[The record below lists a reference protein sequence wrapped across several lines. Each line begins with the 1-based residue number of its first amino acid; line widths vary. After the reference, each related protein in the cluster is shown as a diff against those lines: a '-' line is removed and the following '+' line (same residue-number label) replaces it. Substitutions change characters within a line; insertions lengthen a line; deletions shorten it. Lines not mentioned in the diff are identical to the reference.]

1 MDGEDRIITAGSSEQ
16 YKGDAREAGSID
28 HKYDSSHRVLENTR
42 TQTWGKG
49 EWYKEKEGNRSV
61 TCHPLALSASLSGLQ
76 HWAGFQSAA
85 IQSQDWDEP
94 CATDVAIDTQLSSC
108 HGCTSRDCISSNP

>member
-61 TCHPLALSASLSGLQ
+61 TCYPEGSAQTLMILVPP
-76 HWAGFQSAA
+76 A
-85 IQSQDWDEP
+85 
-94 CATDVAIDTQLSSC
+94 SSKC
-108 HGCTSRDCISSNP
+108 